1 MKIAKKLKLLNFIF
15 GFVGIILFLI
25 QGQYMDI
32 NYNHLKGME
41 DGPRMLFR
49 SAHIYFLLASIINL
63 CIGIYWEM
71 INDKLIFIKN
81 IISLIAIISPIFLL
95 VVFFYEP
102 YMSALSRSYSRTGL
116 YALFGL
122 GLLLLIVNLIE
133 SKLFSFKSLKAEENN

>member
-71 INDKLIFIKN
+71 IN
-81 IISLIAIISPIFLL
+81 
-95 VVFFYEP
+95 
-102 YMSALSRSYSRTGL
+102 
-116 YALFGL
+116 
-122 GLLLLIVNLIE
+122 
-133 SKLFSFKSLKAEENN
+133 